1 MRKPSRRSLG
11 TGAILLILMAVA
23 SAQTANHA
31 DKSAAIEPLTSLSAT
46 GPRALIL
53 YDGTSIGAH
62 EGTVDGLYIANLM
75 GHFSYRP
82 TLQAIE
88 DFKPGEMS
96 KYSAVFV
103 VGGSYKSV
111 WPAAL
116 LREAR
121 ARTTMLAWIGFG
133 LDSFLSGGED
143 RKRGLRVKP
152 VDLNTR
158 FRQVR
163 YRGTI
168 LDKGSAT
175 LTPIAVMD
183 PSQVQLEATALDP
196 EGHEVPYIVRRNQL
210 WLVAD
215 VPFAYIGER
224 DRYLVFC
231 DLLHDM
237 LGVNHQTSR
246 RAMIRLEDV
255 NPDDDAESVQHA
267 VDVFVREGI
276 PFQIGIIPVFID
288 PNAHKQ
294 IRLSENPEL
303 VAVLHKAVASGG
315 TIILHGYTHQY
326 RGVTADD
333 FEFWDGMRNGP
344 RGDDSAKLVR
354 DKLTAA
360 LAECFRN
367 EIYPVSWETPHYM
380 ASPRDYVEF
389 GRVFSTLNEESA
401 IDAQGSQQSYPYPT
415 VDVRGLLIV
424 PENIGYL
431 PMDNPD
437 PDRLIGNARAYLV
450 VRDGIASA
458 FVHDFLDPKLLE
470 SVVRGIKQLGYTF
483 ISIRDFPCRVSSPD
497 KMIATH
503 GAATDITLRDSY
515 LRQFIIG
522 RDGSRRGESWSDKR
536 QTGLVHLTNLPA
548 EGEILVAAGVDER
561 RPASPGLAGRISR
574 LVAGTVASLRQKTPI
589 VALPETLKVAVVWN
603 ASAKGEEGNDQA
615 SLANLFRAYGV
626 SPRMIS
632 MTDLRKANLVKNEVL
647 VVPHAVAAV
656 LGDDEVGRVAE
667 WVRNGGKVL
676 LDGRSKLAEATGVI
690 YPGGGVEVGNIT
702 DFAEVDTTLQWQ
714 PSTTMERFHVPVGE
728 TILARDSAAEAAVA
742 ASFPFGAGIVLYVG
756 TLFDPYTADGSSRYP
771 FLFEH
776 VLDAFQQTLTMRRR
790 TMELYFDPGLRQG
803 ISIEDLAVQWRRSGV
818 RAIYAA
824 AWVFDKT
831 YSYDY
836 GRLIRVCHAN
846 GILVYAWFEFPQV
859 SPLFWQQHPEW
870 REVPAAGKT
879 YPSWRLAMN
888 FANPECR
895 AAAMWTM
902 TDVLNRWAWDGANLA
917 ELNFDGEGNGD
928 IPASV
933 VPMNDDFRRSFR
945 SSYGFDPQD
954 LFNRKSSHWWRND
967 KVGWNHYLAS
977 RTALVTEWH
986 RTFLTVL
993 RPFANSGHEVIVTML
1008 DSLEHP
1014 EVTTKAG
1021 IDSQAIV
1028 KLLREFPFT
1037 LQVEDPMASWSDPPS
1052 RYLRLAT
1059 RYRPLVPQNSRVMF
1073 DINVISGRNISSTHL
1088 PLALASGVELAATV
1102 RAARRLSDRVALYGD
1117 ATVRSRDLELLAYA
1131 AADRASVTTHD
1142 LTWTVQTPDAI
1153 EVNLPSD
1160 LENLY
1165 RNGKEW
1171 PYRGLGFAILPPG
1184 THKLTAPRTWLRLM
1198 DTRALRPQLMQI
1210 SSPLISADTMRGHL
1224 VFQYDSPGP
1233 VLAGLSRAPAEV
1245 IVDGPPATVVHGARE
1260 IGAVVILPAGRH
1272 RVEITGSSGVAAFL
1286 DFAGLAS
1293 SSIIVLFGTLA
1304 IAFLMALF
1312 LSIRV
1317 RRLFWRRGVRQGI
1330 KED

>member
-1 MRKPSRRSLG
+1 MSLFWRRTIGS
-11 TGAILLILMAVA
+11 GAVLLILMTMAC
-23 SAQTANHA
+23 AQSANHA
-31 DKSAAIEPLTSLSAT
+31 DKSAVIEPSTGLSAT

-53 YDGTSIGAH
+53 YDGTSIKAH

-82 TLQAIE
+82 TLRAIE
-88 DFKPGEMS
+88 DYKPGEMA
-96 KYSAVFV
+96 KYNAVFV
-103 VGGSYKSV
+103 VGGSSKSE
-111 WPAAL
+111 WPTTL
-116 LREAR
+116 VRDAR
-121 ARTTMLAWIGFG
+121 ARTSMLAWVGFG

-152 VDLNTR
+152 VDLNSH

-168 LDKGSAT
+168 LEKGSAT
-175 LTPIAVMD
+175 FTPISVID
-183 PSQVQLEATALDP
+183 PSQVQIAATALDP
-196 EGHEVPYIVRRNQL
+196 EGHEVPYIVRRNNL

-224 DRYLVFC
+224 DRYLAFC

-237 LGVNHQTSR
+237 LGVNHETSR

-255 NPDDDAESVQHA
+255 NPDDDAGSVQRA

-276 PFQIGIIPVFID
+276 PFQIGVIPVFID

-294 IRLSENPEL
+294 IRLSENPDL

-315 TIILHGYTHQY
+315 TIVLHGYTHQY

-367 EIYPVSWETPHYM
+367 EIYPVAWETPHYM
-380 ASPRDYVEF
+380 ATPRDYVEF
-389 GRVFSTLNEESA
+389 GRVFSTLNEEST

-415 VDVRGLLIV
+415 IDVRGLQIV

-431 PMDNPD
+431 PMENPD
-437 PDRLIGNARAYLV
+437 PNKLVSNARAFLV

-470 SVVRGIKQLGYTF
+470 SVVRGIKQLGYSY
-483 ISIRDFPCRVSSPD
+483 ISLRDFSCRVSTPD
-497 KMIATH
+497 KLIATH

-522 RDGSRRGESWSDKR
+522 RGGSRRDESWSDMR

-561 RPASPGLAGRISR
+561 RPPSRGLAGRMSS
-574 LVAGTVASLRQKTPI
+574 LVAGTIASLRQKAPI
-589 VALPETLKVAVVWN
+589 VALPETLKVAVLWN
-603 ASAKGEEGNDQA
+603 AAANGEEGNDQA

-626 SPRMIS
+626 SPRIIFMK
-632 MTDLRKANLVKNEVL
+632 DLRNANLAKNEVL

-656 LGDDEVGRVAE
+656 LGDDEVGRVSA
-667 WVRNGGKVL
+667 WVRSGGKIL
-676 LDGRSKLAEATGVI
+676 LDGHSKLAEATGVI
-690 YPGGGVEVGNIT
+690 YPGGGVEVENIT
-702 DFAEVDTTLQWQ
+702 DFSEVDSPMQWQ
-714 PSTTMERFHVPVGE
+714 PGATMERFHVPVGE
-728 TILARDSAAEAAVA
+728 TILARDSGAETAVA
-742 ASFPFGAGIVLYVG
+742 ASFPSGAGIVLYAG
-756 TLFDPYTADGSSRYP
+756 TLIDPYTSDGTSRYP

-776 VLDAFQQTLTMRRR
+776 VLDVFQQGLTLRRR
-790 TMELYFDPGLRQG
+790 TLELYFDPGLRQG

-824 AWVFDKT
+824 AWVFDKA

-836 GRLIRVCHAN
+836 DRLIRVCHAN

-859 SPLFWQQHPEW
+859 SPLFWEQHPEW
-870 REVPAAGKT
+870 REVPAAGNK

-888 FANPECR
+888 FANPDCR
-895 AAAMWTM
+895 EAALRTM
-902 TDVLNRWAWDGANLA
+902 TDILERWAWDGANLA
-917 ELNFDGEGNGD
+917 ELNFDGEGSGD
-928 IPASV
+928 LPASV
-933 VPMNDDFRRSFR
+933 VPMNENIRRSFR
-945 SSYGFDPQD
+945 TSYGFDPQE
-954 LFNRKSSHWWRND
+954 LFNRKSSHWWRRD
-967 KVGWNHYLAS
+967 QTGWNHYLAS
-977 RTALVTEWH
+977 RTAMVTEWH
-986 RTFLTVL
+986 HSFLTAL

-1014 EVTTKAG
+1014 EVTAKTG
-1021 IDSQAIV
+1021 VDSQAIV

-1037 LQVEDPMASWSDPPS
+1037 LQVEDPMAAWSDPPS

-1059 RYRPLVPQNSRVMF
+1059 RYRSIVPANSRMMF
-1073 DINVISGRNISSTHL
+1073 DVNVVSSRIITSTHL

-1102 RAARRLSDRVALYGD
+1102 RAARGLSERVALYGD
-1117 ATVRSRDLELLAYA
+1117 GTVRSRDLELLAYA
-1131 AADRASVTTHD
+1131 AADRATVSSHG
-1142 LTWTVQTPDAI
+1142 LTWSVQTPYAI
-1153 EVNLPSD
+1153 EMSVPSD

-1165 RNGKEW
+1165 RDGTEW
-1171 PYRGLGFAILPPG
+1171 PYRGFGFALLPPG
-1184 THKLTAPRTWLRLM
+1184 SFKLTAPTSWLHLM
-1198 DTRALRPQLMQI
+1198 DTRALRPQLLQI
-1210 SSPLISADTMRGHL
+1210 SSSLISADTVRGHL
-1224 VFQYDSPGP
+1224 IFQYDSPSP
-1233 VLAGLSRAPAEV
+1233 VLVGLNRIPTDV
-1245 IVDGPPATVVHGARE
+1245 IVDGPPAIVVQGARE

-1272 RVEITGSSGVAAFL
+1272 RVEITGSRGVAAFM

-1304 IAFLMALF
+1304 IAFLMTLF

-1317 RRLFWRRGVRQGI
+1317 RRLIWRRGARHGV